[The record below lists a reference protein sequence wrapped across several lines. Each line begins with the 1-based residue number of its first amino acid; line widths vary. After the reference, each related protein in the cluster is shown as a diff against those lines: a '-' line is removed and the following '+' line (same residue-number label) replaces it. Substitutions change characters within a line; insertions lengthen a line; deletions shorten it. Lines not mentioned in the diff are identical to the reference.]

1 MTIVFVNYSK
11 SPEPKY
17 PTALKEACDSLKW
30 VLEYSNS
37 PSLDPIWVAIV
48 GDSVGGKLVAIVTML
63 G

>member
-1 MTIVFVNYSK
+1 
-11 SPEPKY
+11 
-17 PTALKEACDSLKW
+17 LKEACDSLKW

-48 GDSVGGKLVAIVTML
+48 GDSVGGKLVTIVTML